1 MTSAIGRGFVEEL
14 NDATFS
20 HRIASGLWMV
30 EFWSPDCRPCLAVSP
45 VVHALAGEYGRVA
58 QFGSVNVDTELKTSL
73 SQRVMGVPTVVLFQD
88 GRPADVLYT
97 TYPAHIYRERLMRL
111 VNPSRP

>member
-1 MTSAIGRGFVEEL
+1 MTAAVGCGSVEEL
-14 NDATFS
+14 KDATFA
-20 HRIASGLWMV
+20 HRVASGLWMV

-45 VVHALAGEYGRVA
+45 VIHALADEFGSVA
-58 QFGSVNVDTELKTSL
+58 QFGSVNVETELKTAL
-73 SQRVMGVPTVVLFQD
+73 SQRVMGVPTVLLFQD

-111 VNPSRP
+111 LEQFNR